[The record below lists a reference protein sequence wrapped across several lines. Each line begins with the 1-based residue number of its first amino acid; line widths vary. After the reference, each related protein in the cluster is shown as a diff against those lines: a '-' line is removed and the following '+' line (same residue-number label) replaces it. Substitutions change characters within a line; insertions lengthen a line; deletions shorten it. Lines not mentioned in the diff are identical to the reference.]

1 MPSFAKMPHRL
12 SLESGNTIREIAVVI
27 ERAVEFLSKHGA
39 SRHVLFVS
47 ELALEELLTN
57 IVKYGYKDTA
67 PHAIA
72 VELEALGDEV
82 RVRLIDDGSA
92 FNPWDDAPEPV
103 RGRPAGA
110 RPLGGQ
116 GVMLVK
122 KFANTLDYAR
132 VGQKNVV
139 TVNLPHQREP

>member
-1 MPSFAKMPHRL
+1 MPSSAQMPHRL
-12 SLESGNTIREIAVVI
+12 SLESGNTIREIAVII
-27 ERAVEFLSKHGA
+27 ERAVEFLQKHGA

-72 VELEALGDEV
+72 VDLEAHGDEV
-82 RVRLIDDGSA
+82 RVRLTDDGTA

-122 KFANTLDYAR
+122 KFANALEYERKDK
-132 VGQKNVV
+132 KNVV

>member
-1 MPSFAKMPHRL
+1 MPSSAQLPRRL
-12 SLESGNTIREIAVVI
+12 SLEARNTIPEIAVAI
-27 ERAVEFLSKHGA
+27 DRSVEFLRKHGA

-57 IVKYGYKDTA
+57 IVKYGYKDSA

-72 VELEALGDEV
+72 VELEAKGDV
-82 RVRLIDDGSA
+82 VMLRLADDGTA

-103 RGRPAGA
+103 RGRPATA

-122 KFANTLDYAR
+122 KFANAFGYQRTGA
-132 VGQKNVV
+132 KNIV
-139 TVNLPHQREP
+139 TVHLPHRPED

>member
-1 MPSFAKMPHRL
+1 MPSSAQMPHRL
-12 SLESGNTIREIAVVI
+12 NLESGNTIPEIAVVI
-27 ERAVEFLSKHGA
+27 ERSVEFLRKHGA

-72 VELEALGDEV
+72 VELVAQGDEV
-82 RVRLIDDGSA
+82 RVRLTDDGTA

-122 KFANTLDYAR
+122 NFANALEYERTNK
-132 VGQKNVV
+132 KNVV
-139 TVNLPHQREP
+139 TVSLPHQRGA

>member
-1 MPSFAKMPHRL
+1 MPSSAHAPRRL
-12 SLESGNTIREIAVVI
+12 SLEARNTIPEIAVAI
-27 ERAVEFLSKHGA
+27 DRSVEFLRKNGA

-47 ELALEELLTN
+47 ELALEELMTN
-57 IVKYGYKDTA
+57 IVKYGYVDSA

-72 VELEALGDEV
+72 VELEAQGDEV
-82 RVRLIDDGSA
+82 RLQLTDDGIA

-103 RGRPAGA
+103 RGRPASA

-122 KFANTLDYAR
+122 KFANSFAYRRTNSR
-132 VGQKNVV
+132 NIV
-139 TVNLPHQREP
+139 TVNLPHHREE

>member
-1 MPSFAKMPHRL
+1 MPRRL

-27 ERAVEFLSKHGA
+27 ERAVEFLTKHGA

-57 IVKYGYKDTA
+57 IVKYGYQDKA

-72 VELEALGDEV
+72 VDLEAHGDEV
-82 RVRLIDDGSA
+82 QVCLTDDGSP

-103 RGRPAGA
+103 RGRPANA

-116 GVMLVK
+116 GIMLVK
-122 KFANTLDYAR
+122 KFANAFEYER
-132 VGQKNVV
+132 RGKKNVV
-139 TVNLPHQREP
+139 TVYLPHQREP

>member
-1 MPSFAKMPHRL
+1 MPSSAQKPGRL
-12 SLESGNTIREIAVVI
+12 SLEARNTIPEIAVAI
-27 ERAVEFLSKHGA
+27 DRSVEFLRKHGA
-39 SRHVLFVS
+39 SRHVLFVC

-57 IVKYGYKDTA
+57 IVKYGYKDSA

-72 VELEALGDEV
+72 VELEA
-82 RVRLIDDGSA
+82 RVHDVTLRLADDGVA

-103 RGRPAGA
+103 RGRPATA

-122 KFANTLDYAR
+122 KFANAFAYQRTGA
-132 VGQKNVV
+132 KNIV
-139 TVNLPHQREP
+139 TVHLPHHRDD

>member
-1 MPSFAKMPHRL
+1 MPTSAQMPNRL
-12 SLESGNTIREIAVVI
+12 RLEAGNTIPEIAVVI
-27 ERAVEFLSKHGA
+27 ERAVEFLQKHGA

-57 IVKYGYKDTA
+57 IVKYGYQDA
-67 PHAIA
+67 AEHAIA
-72 VELEALGDEV
+72 VDLEAHGDEV
-82 RVRLIDDGSA
+82 RLRLTDDGTA

-122 KFANTLDYAR
+122 KFANTLEYERKD
-132 VGQKNVV
+132 QKNVV
-139 TVNLPHQREP
+139 TVHLPHQREP

>member
-1 MPSFAKMPHRL
+1 MPSSAQMPRRL
-12 SLESGNTIREIAVVI
+12 SLEARNTIPEIAVAI
-27 ERAVEFLSKHGA
+27 DRSVEFLRKNGA

-57 IVKYGYKDTA
+57 IVKYGYKDSA

-72 VELEALGDEV
+72 VELEARGDEV
-82 RVRLIDDGSA
+82 LLRLADDGIA

-103 RGRPAGA
+103 RGRPANA

-122 KFANTLDYAR
+122 KFANSFSYRRTGA
-132 VGQKNVV
+132 KNIV
-139 TVNLPHQREP
+139 TVHLPHHRAD

>member
-1 MPSFAKMPHRL
+1 MPSSAQKPGRL
-12 SLESGNTIREIAVVI
+12 NLEARNTIPEIAVAI
-27 ERAVEFLSKHGA
+27 DRSVEFLRQHGA
-39 SRHVLFVS
+39 SRHVLFVC

-57 IVKYGYKDTA
+57 IVKYGYKDSA

-72 VELEALGDEV
+72 VELEARAHDVTL
-82 RVRLIDDGSA
+82 RLADDGMA

-103 RGRPAGA
+103 RGRPATA

-122 KFANTLDYAR
+122 KFANAFAYQRTGA
-132 VGQKNVV
+132 KNIV
-139 TVNLPHQREP
+139 TVHLPHHPEE

>member
-1 MPSFAKMPHRL
+1 MPSSAQSPRRL
-12 SLESGNTIREIAVVI
+12 SLEARNTIPEIAVAI
-27 ERAVEFLSKHGA
+27 DRSVEFLRKNGA

-57 IVKYGYKDTA
+57 IVKYGYKDSA
-67 PHAIA
+67 PHAIV
-72 VELEALGDEV
+72 VELEARGDEV
-82 RVRLIDDGSA
+82 RLRLSDDGIA

-103 RGRPAGA
+103 RGRPASA

-122 KFANTLDYAR
+122 KFANSFAYQRANAR
-132 VGQKNVV
+132 NVV
-139 TVNLPHQREP
+139 TVHLPHHREG